1 MAFQRPVL
9 SKQLTIVNKGAL
21 MHFWRSTPVTVSR
34 YIFACGALLALL
46 AVMLGAFGAHA
57 LKSSL
62 DSYALS
68 IFETAARYQMTHAIA
83 LLIVGV
89 TGMIGV
95 LEQRWLNWAA
105 LAFGAGIIFFCGSL
119 YLLAFSGVKW
129 LGAITP
135 LGGLMLM
142 SGWLLLSIAAFKK
155 TRD

>member
-1 MAFQRPVL
+1 M
-9 SKQLTIVNKGAL
+9 
-21 MHFWRSTPVTVSR
+21 
-34 YIFACGALLALL
+34 ALL

-105 LAFGAGIIFFCGSL
+105 LAFLAGIIIFCGSL

-142 SGWLLLSIAAFKK
+142 AGWLLLSIAAFKK
-155 TRD
+155 NRD